1 MKLVAAKFWMV
12 FCSLFIGLLLLE
24 LIVRP
29 IYGIVKPYGF
39 ESEDPQEDIRY
50 GVFDSRGFWTWK
62 PNFRGSFD
70 NGIDFWANR
79 VTTNFDGGRNVP
91 CRNGRGVHSSR
102 VFLIGDSQTFG
113 WGLSDSGTWANQLQ
127 CELERKR
134 PGEFEVINLGF
145 PGVQVD
151 QLYARGLGQ
160 VEPATGKGDIVVV
173 SFTWNDLVTYY
184 AGKKFA
190 DQALRHAG
198 LQEVKIADINRAK
211 VQPLKIK
218 SIPTPSYKERRP
230 LEIQLL
236 EPKIYLG
243 ELSWRYPIYKKY
255 GIFIP
260 AVDSAMSF
268 LNSLQYISSAFRVAW
283 SNARILYY
291 TLRPKDALAKK
302 IPAHN
307 FRSNFLVLK
316 ALDTR
321 LRRKGAKVLIQ
332 LLPSRLFFDDNYY
345 NPYSKGGASF
355 PDQDYLGFVSN
366 PLCLSLQL
374 TCLNRYENL
383 ITATQDRY
391 TFPVDGHYNETGAA
405 KIAMALARD
414 LLK

>member
-1 MKLVAAKFWMV
+1 MKLVLTEFWTV
-12 FCSLFIGLLLLE
+12 LCSLLIGLLLLE

-29 IYGIVKPYGF
+29 IYGIVKPYGL
-39 ESEDPQEDIRY
+39 ESEDPYEDTRY

-70 NGIDFWANR
+70 NGVDFRANR

-91 CRNGRGVHSSR
+91 CRNGHGIHSSR
-102 VFLIGDSQTFG
+102 IFLIGDSQTFG
-113 WGLSDSGTWANQLQ
+113 WGLSDSETWANQLQ

-151 QLYARGLGQ
+151 QLYARGVGQ

-190 DQALRHAG
+190 DQVLRHAG

-218 SIPTPSYKERRP
+218 SIPTTSYKERRP
-230 LEIQLL
+230 LEIRLL
-236 EPKIYLG
+236 EPKVYLG
-243 ELSWRYPIYKKY
+243 EPSWRYPIYKKY
-255 GIFIP
+255 GILTP

-283 SNARILYY
+283 SNARLLYY
-291 TLRPKDALAKK
+291 RLRPKDALAKK
-302 IPAHN
+302 IPVHT
-307 FRSNFLVLK
+307 FRKNFLVLK
-316 ALDTR
+316 ALETK

-345 NPYSKGGASF
+345 EPYSKGGASF
-355 PDQDYLGFVSN
+355 PEQDYLGFVSN
-366 PLCLSLQL
+366 PFCLSLG
-374 TCLNRYENL
+374 LNCVNRFMNL
-383 ITATQDRY
+383 MTDTQDRH

-405 KIAMALARD
+405 NIAMALARD
-414 LLK
+414 ILK